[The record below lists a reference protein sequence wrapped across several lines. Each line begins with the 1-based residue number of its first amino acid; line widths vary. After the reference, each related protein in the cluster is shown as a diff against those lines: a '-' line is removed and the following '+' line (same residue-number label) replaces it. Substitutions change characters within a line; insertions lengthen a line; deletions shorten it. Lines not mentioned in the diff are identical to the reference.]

1 MYTAVADPAL
11 RKSAFFTIG
20 ITHIPTNEKVDF
32 EAWITQFSDT
42 YSPSWNSEPVYGRMD
57 PLSTYQSTGRV
68 IQLGFDIVNDS
79 ATHGLENLQKIDKFL
94 KFLYP
99 VYNNFGPGAQGAVS
113 QQNVLSA
120 GPLLALKWTNLIGSS
135 TGPNDKLIG
144 YVNGAVAYAP
154 EMGEG
159 GFILGEAPPPPPP
172 AAVAAGIPAARL
184 PSNILS
190 NYVPKKVSL
199 SFSFTVLHTHLAG
212 WAAESA
218 GGTTFVFGGDKR
230 IADSFP
236 HITAAPPP
244 PEPENFEAGAGDGDP
259 VAAAGDSGTDAAADS
274 GASND
279 EAEAGTGSEAEVPA
293 GAQEEEAAADAALT
307 TPAPCTAYQLSR
319 GYRDERSGCR
329 GGSETQAERNL
340 IRSRRE

>member
-1 MYTAVADPAL
+1 MAQTIIADPSL
-11 RKSAFFTIG
+11 RTSPFFTIG
-20 ITHIPTNEKVDF
+20 ITHIPTNEKVKF

-79 ATHGLENLQKIDKFL
+79 AKHGLQNLQNIDKFL

-159 GFILGEAPPPPPP
+159 GFILGEAPPAPDPDSAGGDDAPEPKKP
-172 AAVAAGIPAARL
+172 ALA
-184 PSNILS
+184 

-218 GGTTFVFGGDKR
+218 GSTTFIFGGDKS

-236 HITAAPPP
+236 HITAAPPAP
-244 PEPENFEAGAGDGDP
+244 VEPDGAGGGAGDGGAGEE
-259 VAAAGDSGTDAAADS
+259 AAAAEAGDSGDDAAKDS
-274 GASND
+274 GASSD
-279 EAEAGTGSEAEVPA
+279 EAETGTGSQAEVPA
-293 GAQEEEAAADAALT
+293 GAQEEEGAADAAEVSG
-307 TPAPCTAYQLSR
+307 PTAESCAAANR
-319 GYRDERSGCR
+319 FVKPKA
-329 GGSETQAERNL
+329 GGGTYCSSTKD
-340 IRSRRE
+340 